1 MKFLRKIQ
9 NLNQR
14 FSFFAL
20 AINGYLMFAFI
31 ILLKYFER
39 TQISSYNGA
48 GILLIFIFFLF
59 IEIFLVTV
67 LLLLW
72 ENTFGLKIK
81 NPKIINSRFLNILGI
96 IGAIS
101 AILILTWFFILL
113 ISL

>member
-20 AINGYLMFAFI
+20 AINGIIGLILCFNKSYLLY
-31 ILLKYFER
+31 LLFPLFFE
-39 TQISSYNGA
+39 GF
-48 GILLIFIFFLF
+48 LLTLVVFL
-59 IEIFLVTV
+59 IE
-67 LLLLW
+67 
-72 ENTFGLKIK
+72 NAFGLKIK
-81 NPKIINSRFLNILGI
+81 KPKIINSRFLNILGI